1 LKRSHWKQAGVFF
14 LGIGGGWYL
23 STSRNELQRVEENLP
38 VARSVAKVTSSRVG
52 IETRWETLQHLK
64 PSPERN
70 LAVSRLLTEMAER
83 QPQLAW
89 DSASNIDDPDER
101 RVALQ
106 FLLDH
111 VAKSDPATAMAWL
124 AAHPETATRQAVES
138 LAAQFREARMDD
150 AYRWIE
156 SLPKHYQIAALTSMV
171 QGFTEK
177 NPAEI
182 ARLIETKAGT
192 ETYDALARSFADS
205 ASRIDPA
212 VAMQWS
218 RSIRNVSARSV
229 SQKEVVSQWVRQDPL
244 GARRWL
250 TSDSSLSAEERRRC
264 HDAMDDAEL
273 NTY

>member
-1 LKRSHWKQAGVFF
+1 MGVFF

-23 STSRNELQRVEENLP
+23 ATSRNEPHRAQENPP
-38 VARSVAKVTSSRVG
+38 VARLATKVAASSVG
-52 IETRWETLQHLK
+52 IETRWETLQRLK

-124 AAHPETATRQAVES
+124 AAHPETATRQTVES
-138 LAAQFREARMDD
+138 LAAQFREERMDD

-156 SLPKHYQIAALTSMV
+156 SLPKHYQMAALTSMV

-218 RSIRNVSARSV
+218 RSIRDTSARSV
-229 SQKEVVSQWVRQDPL
+229 SQNEVVSQWVRQDPL

-250 TSDSSLSAEERRRC
+250 AGDSSLSAEERRRC
-264 HDAMDDAEL
+264 QDAMDDAEL
-273 NTY
+273 NHY